1 MDEVKI
7 QTGFVQGIITKLIRK
22 IVAKK
27 LGVDLGIM
35 FNEPISVKFDGEN
48 ANVRLSVT
56 AALSKDDLSK
66 LLKDLV

>member
-7 QTGFVQGIITKLIRK
+7 QTGFVQGIITKLVRK

-27 LGVDLGIM
+27 LGVDLGIT

>member
-7 QTGFVQGIITKLIRK
+7 QTGFVQGIITKLVRK

-27 LGVDLGIM
+27 LGVDLGIV
-35 FNEPISVKFDGEN
+35 FNEPISIKFDGEN

>member
-7 QTGFVQGIITKLIRK
+7 QTGFMQNVITKIIRK

-56 AALSKDDLSK
+56 AAFSKDDLSK

>member
-7 QTGFVQGIITKLIRK
+7 QSGFVQGIITKLVRK

-27 LGVDLGIM
+27 LGVDLGIV
-35 FNEPISVKFDGEN
+35 FNEPISIKFDGEN
-48 ANVRLSVT
+48 ANVRLNVS

>member
-1 MDEVKI
+1 MDEVRI

-35 FNEPISVKFDGEN
+35 FNEPISIKFDGEN
-48 ANVRLSVT
+48 ANVHLNVS

>member
-1 MDEVKI
+1 MDEVRI
-7 QTGFVQGIITKLIRK
+7 QTGFVQGIITKIIRK

-27 LGVDLGIM
+27 LGVDLGIT

-48 ANVRLSVT
+48 ANVRLSVM

>member
-7 QTGFVQGIITKLIRK
+7 QSGFVQGIITKFVRK

-27 LGVDLGIM
+27 LGVDLGIV
-35 FNEPISVKFDGEN
+35 FNEPISITFDGEN
-48 ANVRLSVT
+48 ANVRLNVS

>member
-7 QTGFVQGIITKLIRK
+7 QTGFVQGIITKIIRK

-48 ANVRLSVT
+48 ANVHLNVS